1 MNALRRVAITLA
13 LAVAMVLPLAGVA
26 NAGPPPGC
34 TMTGKASML
43 CKKPA
48 NYGPGQRPPS
58 RKQWI
63 LCGAG
68 FLFGGPLGAASFCL
82 VDIAWRD

>member
-1 MNALRRVAITLA
+1 MSVLRRVAITLA
-13 LAVAMVLPLAGVA
+13 LVLAMAIPMAGVA

-48 NYGPGQRPPS
+48 NYGPGQKPPT
-58 RKQWI
+58 RKQW
-63 LCGAG
+63 LFCGFG
-68 FLFGGPLGAASFCL
+68 FLGGPLSGAAFCL